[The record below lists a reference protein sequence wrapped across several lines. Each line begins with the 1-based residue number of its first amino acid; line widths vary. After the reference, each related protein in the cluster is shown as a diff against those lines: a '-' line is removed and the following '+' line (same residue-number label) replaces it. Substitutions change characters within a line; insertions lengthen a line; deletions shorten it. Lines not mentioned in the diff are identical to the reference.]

1 MLNRKKYKRKNDEN
15 EITEEELAERY
26 RESFWERVKRKHEE
40 DERLSILIKT
50 LGMTLCTAL
59 TVLALIFFTNTMMS
73 GSKKE
78 ETTYALSG
86 QKLLGEIKLLP
97 QDNLLVYED
106 GAEEPIDVHN
116 AYNNIKGRRNY
127 DDYYWDSVGVD
138 DYENCFVVKYS
149 WIHLVIENKE
159 IKKYEIDNK
168 KSKENLSDYTIYSKP
183 NNTYKYTHF
192 NN

>member
-1 MLNRKKYKRKNDEN
+1 MLYCKKYEKKNDEN
-15 EITEEELAERY
+15 EITEEELAEKY
-26 RESFWERVKRKHEE
+26 KESFWERIKRKHEE
-40 DERLSILIKT
+40 DERFSLLIKT
-50 LGMTLCTAL
+50 LGMVLCTAL
-59 TVLALIFFTNTMMS
+59 TVLALVFFTNTVMN
-73 GSKKE
+73 GNKKE
-78 ETTYALSG
+78 ETTYALNG

-106 GAEEPIDVHN
+106 GSEEPVDVHN
-116 AYNNIKGRRNY
+116 AYSDVKGRRNY
-127 DDYYWDSVGVD
+127 NDYYWDSVGVD

-149 WIHLVIENKE
+149 WVHLVIENKE
-159 IKKYEIDNK
+159 IKKYEIDDK

>member
-1 MLNRKKYKRKNDEN
+1 MLNHKKYKKKNDEN
-15 EITEEELAERY
+15 EVTEEELAEKY
-26 RESFWERVKRKHEE
+26 KESFWEKVKRKREE
-40 DERLSILIKT
+40 DERFTILMKT
-50 LGMTLCTAL
+50 LGMALCTAL

-73 GSKKE
+73 GNKKE

-97 QDNLLVYED
+97 QDNLFVYED

-116 AYNNIKGRRNY
+116 AYNNIRGRRNY
-127 DDYYWDSVGVD
+127 DDCYWDSVGVD